1 MEFGPAVPHDPFA
14 VRLNYPPTRP
24 RGRGAGMLLLVL
36 LVGLWAA
43 ASSAVSY
50 YVDSLWFAS
59 LGYEAVFWKSL
70 NIQGLV
76 FSAFAG
82 ITFVVLYGAFLALKP
97 ARFGEFGTGG
107 VVIISGRPVSLPVGP
122 LLRVLGIVL
131 SIIAALAAGAAMMAD
146 CSGVPLWWDAG
157 HAGAGSAA
165 PRGGWLKNPVCGR

>member
-1 MEFGPAVPHDPFA
+1 
-14 VRLNYPPTRP
+14 
-24 RGRGAGMLLLVL
+24 MLLLVL

-43 ASSAVSY
+43 ASTAVSY

-122 LLRVLGIVL
+122 LLRVLAIVL
-131 SIIAALAAGAAMMAD
+131 SIIAALAAGAARVAD
-146 CSGVPLWWDAG
+146 RSVPAPCGCGG
-157 HAGAGSAA
+157 HVG
-165 PRGGWLKNPVCGR
+165 PVSP